1 MLTELGKWRPSTNG
15 LDFDRLGAED
25 AARLE
30 ELFSVEEV
38 LFALLEMSGDKVP
51 GLDGF
56 SLTFWQFN

>member
-1 MLTELGKWRPSTNG
+1 M
-15 LDFDRLGAED
+15 
-25 AARLE
+25 
-30 ELFSVEEV
+30 EEV